1 MSISIRQAKK
11 KDAALIEHILKTAFS
26 GYHLLVEVEEPA
38 KATRESAED
47 IILSMES
54 NQVFVAL
61 YNHLKCVGTIRL
73 RMLDENTGY
82 ISRFAVLPHWQQSGA
97 GKLLLLAAEDWF
109 RERGASFVMLQ
120 TAMSMT
126 PLVNYY
132 ISAGFRL
139 ASVSDEKGYQRGKF
153 VKPLV

>member
-1 MSISIRQAKK
+1 MSISIRSAKIN
-11 KDAALIEHILKTAFS
+11 DANLIEHILKTAFS
-26 GYHLLVEVEEPA
+26 DYHLLVEVEEPA
-38 KATRESAED
+38 KATLESAEE
-47 IILSMES
+47 IVISMDS
-54 NQVFVAL
+54 NQVLVAM

-82 ISRFAVLPHWQQSGA
+82 VSRFAVLPHWQQSGA
-97 GKLLLLAAEDWF
+97 GKQLLLTAEEWF

-132 ISAGFRL
+132 LSAGFRL

>member
-1 MSISIRQAKK
+1 MSISIRPAKK
-11 KDAALIEHILKTAFS
+11 KDADLIEHILKTAFS
-26 GYHLLVEVEEPA
+26 DYHLLVEVEEPA
-38 KATRESAED
+38 KATRESVDD

-54 NQVFVAL
+54 NTVLVAI

-73 RMLDENTGY
+73 RMFDDNTGY

-97 GKLLLLAAEDWF
+97 GRQLMQVAEDWF
-109 RERGASFVMLQ
+109 RSRGASFVMLQ

-132 ISAGFRL
+132 ISSGFRL

-153 VKPLV
+153 IKPLM

>member
-1 MSISIRQAKK
+1 
-11 KDAALIEHILKTAFS
+11 
-26 GYHLLVEVEEPA
+26 
-38 KATRESAED
+38 
-47 IILSMES
+47 MES
-54 NQVFVAL
+54 NTVFVAL

-82 ISRFAVLPHWQQSGA
+82 VSRFAVLPHWQQSGA
-97 GKLLLLAAEDWF
+97 GKQLLLTAEDWF
-109 RERGASFVMLQ
+109 REKGASFVTLQ

-132 ISAGFRL
+132 LSAGFRL